1 MIIPFSWVFV
11 DDNLKYNVH
20 EAETRKVHLD
30 EQKKSWKNNLHVS
43 WALVNPINLKFEVKF
58 RNT

>member
-30 EQKKSWKNNLHVS
+30 EQKKIMKKKPSCFLGFGQSNQ
-43 WALVNPINLKFEVKF
+43 LKVWS
-58 RNT
+58 